1 MGNSVT
7 QEFQTIQPELTF
19 RELSIEFVISQSLQD
34 NTKMFRMLDFALRIK
49 ENIIDEDHYELVQF
63 IQED

>member
-1 MGNSVT
+1 VT
-7 QEFQTIQPELTF
+7 QEFHTIQPELIF

-34 NTKMFRMLDFALRIK
+34 NTKMLRMLGFALGIN

-63 IQED
+63 IHED